1 MITKKMTTFCSDT
14 PLIWFKEE
22 ELQDTRGRGVG
33 TSPLFS
39 HHAWDDLIMKKLW
52 DLALLGTCYVIQLP
66 LSCFGCRFAASRNSC
81 FEITSVV
88 SQFSLPTPPLP
99 SPPLSVHVPV
109 KQTPDIVKVCPRN
122 KIRKHSSCWTWFKW
136 ERWCNKIPFY
146 PLHFLKP
153 LEKAAIASLQSHKE
167 SIDIGAHFSSV
178 ISFA

>member
-1 MITKKMTTFCSDT
+1 MKKSFVWMITKKMTTFCSDT

-122 KIRKHSSCWTWFKW
+122 KIRKLVKYVLPSVLL
-136 ERWCNKIPFY
+136 
-146 PLHFLKP
+146 LHFYNVWKSFNLNFCFLLKN
-153 LEKAAIASLQSHKE
+153 SYRNN
-167 SIDIGAHFSSV
+167 V
-178 ISFA
+178 NW